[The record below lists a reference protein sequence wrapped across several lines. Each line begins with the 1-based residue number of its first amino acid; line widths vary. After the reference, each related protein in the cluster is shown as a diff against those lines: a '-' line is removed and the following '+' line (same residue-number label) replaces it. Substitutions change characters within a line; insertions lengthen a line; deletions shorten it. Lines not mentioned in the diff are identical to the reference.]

1 MLEHHLRP
9 GGRYRFAYRFPEGER
24 RRVRG
29 EFREIEAPGRLVFA
43 WTCEPPDPHAGIDM
57 LVSVVLA
64 ADRAGTALRI
74 KHEMFPDPE
83 TRDRHDDGWRAT
95 LDRLPEALA

>member
-1 MLEHHLRP
+1 MPDQTVAVSVQRQYNAP
-9 GGRYRFAYRFPEGER
+9 PEK
-24 RRVRG
+24 V
-29 EFREIEAPGRLVFA
+29 FRAF
-43 WTCEPPDPHAGIDM
+43 TDPHAGIDM